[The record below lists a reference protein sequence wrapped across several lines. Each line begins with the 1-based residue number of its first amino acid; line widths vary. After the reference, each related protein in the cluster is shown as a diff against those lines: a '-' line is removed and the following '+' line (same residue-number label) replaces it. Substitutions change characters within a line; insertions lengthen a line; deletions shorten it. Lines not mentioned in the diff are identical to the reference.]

1 MTDLKNITLA
11 KGQHAG
17 DCDDPERCLFEWYN
31 FLARA
36 EHTDRC
42 PPGVSPVLHVFG
54 MRLNDA
60 LPDDRR
66 QELRRYL
73 PNGTSPLAGTAADGK
88 DTARAWIAA
97 DWVIRTVVPAWLE
110 LAGLDSDAEKLR
122 QLPRVDGAEVAR
134 GARVTIRAAKDNA
147 YAARTEAWKKIRAY
161 ADADAAAYAAAY
173 AAAAAAADAY
183 AAAYAYADADA
194 AAYAAAYAAAAAAA
208 AADAYAAAAAYA
220 DADAAAY
227 AAAYADAAAAAAA
240 DRRLM
245 YDQVY
250 KASREAAAARLAPVA
265 AVVQD
270 SAIALYDVLIT
281 GEWPAAGLTP
291 ATL

>member
-173 AAAAAAADAY
+173 AAAAAAA
-183 AAAYAYADADA
+183 
-194 AAYAAAYAAAAAAA
+194 

>member
-161 ADADAAAYAAAY
+161 A
-173 AAAAAAADAY
+173 
-183 AAAYAYADADA
+183 
-194 AAYAAAYAAAAAAA
+194 
-208 AADAYAAAAAYA
+208 YA

-281 GEWPAAGLTP
+281 GEWPAAR
-291 ATL
+291 TLISIMGSNDG